1 MRPGPVP
8 RVPAPSPHRSAAV
21 RRVLWITLGLNLAVA
36 FAKLLVGVSTH
47 TLSMIADGYHS
58 LLDGAGN
65 ILGLTALV
73 VAHRPPD
80 EEHHYGHRK
89 FEVMASIGISLMLFV
104 AAAEILIAAWGRL
117 TGGSPAGEFS
127 PISVVVMV
135 VTMGVN
141 IGVSRYEARRGRQLH
156 SPFLVADSRHTA
168 SDVYASASVLL
179 ALAGLK
185 LGVRWIDPLAAVL
198 IGGAIV
204 RAGYTIL
211 SWSLGVLADRALLPA
226 SAIESIALDFPEVR
240 ACRQIRT
247 RGFADSVF
255 VDLTVRF
262 EPTLS
267 LREAHAVCDRI
278 EERLRHEY
286 PEIDDIVVH
295 MEPAEETPPETR

>member
-1 MRPGPVP
+1 M
-8 RVPAPSPHRSAAV
+8 
-21 RRVLWITLGLNLAVA
+21 RRVLWITLGLNFAVA
-36 FAKLLVGVSTH
+36 FAKLGVGGSTH

-58 LLDGAGN
+58 LLDGGGN
-65 ILGLTALV
+65 ILGLVALLM
-73 VAHRPPD
+73 AHRPPD

-89 FEVMASIGISLMLFV
+89 FEVVASIGISLMLFV
-104 AAAEILIAAWGRL
+104 AAVEILLSAWGRL
-117 TGGSPAGEFS
+117 SGGSEPGTFS
-127 PISVVVMV
+127 AVSVTVMI
-135 VTMGVN
+135 VTMAIN
-141 IGVSRYEARRGRQLH
+141 IGVSRYEARKGRQLH

-185 LGVRWIDPLAAVL
+185 LGIAWIDPLAAIL
-198 IGGAIV
+198 IGVAIV

-226 SAIESIALDFPEVR
+226 PAIAAIAAEFPEVR
-240 ACRQIRT
+240 SCRKVRT

-267 LREAHAVCDRI
+267 LREAHAVCDRV
-278 EERLRHEY
+278 EERLRREY

-295 MEPAEETPPETR
+295 MEPDEDMTSQER